1 MQILIFIIGLSL
13 GITLMSI
20 LQINRLNDIRTEI
33 SNNYIHKDKIY
44 KRIKELELNSKC
56 TLDVKIHTLSDSIEY
71 AKDQLEKLIN

>member
-20 LQINRLNDIRTEI
+20 LQINRLNNLRIEI
-33 SNNYIHKDKIY
+33 DKNYIHKDKIY
-44 KRIKELELNSKC
+44 KRIQELELNSKC

-71 AKDQLEKLIN
+71 TIKELEKLLN

>member
-33 SNNYIHKDKIY
+33 SNKYINKDKIY
-44 KRIKELELNSKC
+44 KRIQELELNSKC
-56 TLDVKIHTLSDSIEY
+56 TLDVKIHTLSDTMKYIIKE
-71 AKDQLEKLIN
+71 LEKLL

>member
-20 LQINRLNDIRTEI
+20 LQINRLNNLRIEI
-33 SNNYIHKDKIY
+33 DNNYIHKNKIY
-44 KRIKELELNSKC
+44 KRIQELELNSKC

-71 AKDQLEKLIN
+71 AIKELEKLL